1 MLTEFKELTFLDPLH
16 FRNEACDL
24 DIVLVPCYS
33 SSELEGSRTSLP
45 FFSFLPIFFF
55 FLKQASLKN
64 LMGKEHKK
72 IIFLSGTV
80 VWLLTLLLFPGD
92 SYFFMP

>member
-55 FLKQASLKN
+55 FETSKF
-64 LMGKEHKK
+64 KK
-72 IIFLSGTV
+72 PNGEGT
-80 VWLLTLLLFPGD
+80 
-92 SYFFMP
+92 